1 MLVPTGVDYL
11 IKSLRSPKASEE
23 SCLGVKVIPDEI
35 SELVAAE
42 CFTSKATLFSITK
55 TEDTDDKGR
64 PTFTIYNNEYGFVQ
78 WDKQRKK
85 VYVQEVGDAS
95 PTATFSFVD
104 RGPA

>member
-1 MLVPTGVDYL
+1 MAAT
-11 IKSLRSPKASEE
+11 SPKEDEE
-23 SCLGVKVIPDEI
+23 SCLGVKVDPDEV
-35 SELVAAE
+35 SSLVAAD
-42 CFTSKATLFSITK
+42 CVISKATVFSISK

-64 PTFTIYNNEYGFVQ
+64 PTFTIYNDDYGFVQ